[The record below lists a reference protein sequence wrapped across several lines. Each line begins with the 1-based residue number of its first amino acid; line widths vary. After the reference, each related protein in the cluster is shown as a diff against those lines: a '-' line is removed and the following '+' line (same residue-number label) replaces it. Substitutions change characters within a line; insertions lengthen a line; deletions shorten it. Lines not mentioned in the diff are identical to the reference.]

1 MKMWARVKALFMR
14 KQLEMDLEDELTFH
28 LTQREEKKRAAGIAA
43 EEAKYAARREFGNA
57 TRGKEICREMWR
69 FSSLGTF
76 WRGLRDWARAPGKNP
91 GVSGAALEAKALGVG
106 VKTGVFSL

>member
-43 EEAKYAARREFGNA
+43 GEAKYAARRGFWNG
-57 TRGKEICREMWR
+57 TRGKGICRGMWS
-69 FSSLGTF
+69 FASLGKF
-76 WRGLRDWARAPGKNP
+76 LRDLRYGARGLGKNT
-91 GVSGAALEAKALGVG
+91 GFTVAAVVAMAAGIG
-106 VKTGVFSL
+106 G

>member
-57 TRGKEICREMWR
+57 TRGKEICRGMWS
-69 FSSLGTF
+69 FASLETF
-76 WRGLRDWARAPGKNP
+76 WRDLRYGARALGKNP
-91 GVSGAALEAKALGVG
+91 GFKVAAGLGRGRGVG
-106 VKTGVFSL
+106 GITRGF

>member
-57 TRGKEICREMWR
+57 TRVKEICRGMWS
-69 FSSLGTF
+69 FASVGKF
-76 WRGLRDWARAPGKNP
+76 LRDLRCGARAPGKNT
-91 GVSGAALEAKALGVG
+91 GFSGAAVVAMALGRG
-106 VKTGVFSL
+106 L